1 MPNIV
6 VLDGYT
12 LNPGDLSWSGLEKLG
27 AVHIYER
34 TPSDLLMER
43 AEQAEIIVVNKQLI
57 TEETLSKL
65 PNLRFIAVSATGY
78 NNVDTEAAAKR
89 GIPVAN
95 VAGYSTPAVA
105 QHVFALI
112 MALTSRVNAHDQS
125 VKAGDWFTCPDF
137 SYTLGTIPEL
147 STMTL
152 GIYGFGR
159 IGQAVAKVGL
169 AHGMQVLAHHKHPQR
184 DATEGVAF
192 VSLPELFRQSNIV
205 SLHAPL
211 NDDNFEI
218 VNRSL
223 LSNMP
228 KPGFLINTGRGGLV
242 NEAELAACLKEN
254 IITGAGLDV
263 LQQEPPR
270 QDNPLI
276 GLTNCIITPHVAWAT
291 QAARQRLMK
300 EVILNIKAFMDGE
313 SRNRVC

>member
-12 LNPGDLSWSGLEKLG
+12 LNPGDLSWAGLETLG
-27 AVHIYER
+27 AVHVYER
-34 TPSDLLMER
+34 TPSHLLLER
-43 AEQAEIIVVNKQLI
+43 AEQAEIIVVNKQLV

-65 PNLRFIAVSATGY
+65 PHLRFIAVSATGY
-78 NNVDTEAAAKR
+78 NNVDTEAAAKC

-147 STMTL
+147 STLTL

-169 AHGMQVLAHHKHPQR
+169 AHGMQILAHHKHPQR
-184 DATEGVAF
+184 DAMDGVSF

-218 VNRSL
+218 VNRNLMS
-223 LSNMP
+223 SMP

-242 NEAELAACLKEN
+242 NEAELAACLQED

-263 LQQEPPR
+263 LQQEPP
-270 QDNPLI
+270 QKDNPLI
-276 GLTNCIITPHVAWAT
+276 GLANCIITPHVAWAT
-291 QAARQRLMK
+291 QAARQRLME
-300 EVILNIKAFMDGE
+300 EVILNIKAFLEGE
-313 SRNRVC
+313 LRNRVS

>member
-1 MPNIV
+1 MSNIV
-6 VLDGYT
+6 ILDGHT
-12 LNPGDLSWSGLEKLG
+12 LNPGDLSWSGLEALG
-27 AVHIYER
+27 TLRIYER
-34 TPSDLLMER
+34 TPADLVLER
-43 AEQAEIIVVNKQLI
+43 ATEAEIIVVNKQVI
-57 TEETLSKL
+57 DRATLKQL

-78 NNVDTEAAAKR
+78 NNVDIEAATEK

-112 MALTSRVNAHDQS
+112 LALTSRVNAHDKS
-125 VKAGDWFTCPDF
+125 VKAGEWFTCPDF

-147 STMTL
+147 STLTL
-152 GIYGFGR
+152 GIYGLGR

-184 DATEGVAF
+184 DAMDGVTF

-205 SLHAPL
+205 TLHAPL

-218 VNRSL
+218 VGREL
-223 LSNMP
+223 LSSMP

-242 NEAELAACLKEN
+242 NEQELASCLKEN

-270 QDNPLI
+270 EDNPLV
-276 GLTNCIITPHVAWAT
+276 GLPNCIITPHVAWAT
-291 QAARQRLMK
+291 QAARQRLME
-300 EVILNIKAFMDGE
+300 EVVLNIKAFMVGE